1 MSKAEPLISFRGV
14 RKAFGPK
21 KIYIGLNLDVFE
33 GECLVILGGSGVGKS
48 VMLKMLIGLLTADAG
63 SITFKGQQVIG
74 MNENQLRDVR
84 RQVAMIFQAS
94 ALFDSISVG
103 DNVAYGLHEHH
114 YNTMTQGEITKRVAW
129 ALDLVGLPGIEQM
142 RPGDLSGGMKRRVG
156 LARAIALHPEVLL
169 YDEPTTG
176 LDPINTTRI
185 NHLITGMQRALKV
198 TSIVVTHDMTS
209 AFSVADRVAMVHKG
223 QIILEKP
230 KDEFRRSTD
239 ARVQDFITGHAPESE
254 SLEALLE
261 G

>member
-1 MSKAEPLISFRGV
+1 MSKPEPLISFRDV
-14 RKAFGPK
+14 HKAFGPK
-21 KIYIGLNLDVFE
+21 KIYTGLNLDVFE
-33 GECLVILGGSGVGKS
+33 GESLVILGGSGVGKS
-48 VMLKMLIGLLTADAG
+48 VMLKMLIGLLVADGG
-63 SITFKGQQVIG
+63 SITFKGQQIIG
-74 MNENQLRDVR
+74 MKETALRSVR
-84 RQVAMIFQAS
+84 QQVAMIFQAS

-114 YNTMTQGEITKRVAW
+114 YNTMTPGEIQKRVAW
-129 ALDLVGLPGIEQM
+129 SLDLVGLPGIEQM
-142 RPGDLSGGMKRRVG
+142 RPGDLSGGMKRRVS
-156 LARAIALHPEVLL
+156 LARAVALQPEVLL

-185 NHLITGMQRALKV
+185 NHLITGMQKALKV

-239 ARVQDFITGHAPESE
+239 PRVQDFITGHAPESE